1 MQNTLS
7 LAIHIAARNSSKK
20 LTLHIDLHLPTLSG
34 MDSIFTDKPLED
46 INKDLSKG
54 STSVQVTAL
63 DGLVSVN
70 SLFTV
75 AVFVGLSLA
84 TPGQKS
90 LGGCDAGE
98 NILMNLMVFEV
109 VSFSSFLFSSLVAQ
123 GLKLIIIIDNSKDPN
138 EATKGH
144 INNKL
149 LRIGMLASALGS
161 IVGCVFLMLSMVHVI
176 QIRLGV
182 LSCGLSSTVK
192 ATATLIALVSTALVI
207 YISTVIYAFTH

>member
-1 MQNTLS
+1 MAS
-7 LAIHIAARNSSKK
+7 GHSILAAEG
-20 LTLHIDLHLPTLSG
+20 IDE
-34 MDSIFTDKPLED
+34 MDKI
-46 INKDLSKG
+46 LSKG
-54 STSVQVTAL
+54 TTSMHVTAL
-63 DGLVSVN
+63 DGLVNVN

-84 TPGQKS
+84 TRGQRS
-90 LGGCDAGE
+90 LEDSGACDAGE
-98 NILMNLMVFEV
+98 DIVKNVLIFEV
-109 VSFSSFLFSSLVAQ
+109 TSFSAFLFSSLVAQ
-123 GLKLIIIIDNSKDPN
+123 GLKLAIIIDNSKDPN

-161 IVGCVFLMLSMVHVI
+161 IVRCVFLMLSMVHVI

-182 LSCGLSSTVK
+182 LSCGVSSTVK